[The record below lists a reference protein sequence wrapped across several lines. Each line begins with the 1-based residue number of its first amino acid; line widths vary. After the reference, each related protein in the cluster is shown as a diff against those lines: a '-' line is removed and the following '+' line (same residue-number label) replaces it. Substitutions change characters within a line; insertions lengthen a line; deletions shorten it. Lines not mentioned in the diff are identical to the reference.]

1 MLTACFMVCG
11 GEKYCALSASALPS
25 SQWDSALQ
33 KVKGLLILSLSETS
47 HSTADLD
54 AARASSSNRQAEG
67 LQEIYF
73 PSLIFRI
80 IY

>member
-1 MLTACFMVCG
+1 MLAACLMVCG
-11 GEKYCALSASALPS
+11 GEKYSALSASALPS

-33 KVKGLLILSLSETS
+33 KVEGLMILSLSETS

-54 AARASSSNRQAEG
+54 AAQASSSNRQAAG
-67 LQEIYF
+67 LREIYF
-73 PSLIFRI
+73 PSSVVRI